1 MKPQINKILYA
12 TDLSKNSA
20 HAFYFASDLAKK
32 ENARIVFLHCM
43 GMTSPAAYL
52 AAGFTDVPSLLK
64 SAKEVEAR
72 KDVLEIKR
80 RLTEFGRQ
88 VGSKM
93 ASSESVSEIVV
104 TEGFPVE
111 EILGTAEAK
120 ACDVIVM
127 GTHEKG
133 WLRETFLG
141 SVARSVLERS
151 RKPVLVVPLSSDK
164 ADIDWN
170 AA

>member
-1 MKPQINKILYA
+1 M
-12 TDLSKNSA
+12 
-20 HAFYFASDLAKK
+20 
-32 ENARIVFLHCM
+32 
-43 GMTSPAAYL
+43 
-52 AAGFTDVPSLLK
+52 
-64 SAKEVEAR
+64 
-72 KDVLEIKR
+72 
-80 RLTEFGRQ
+80 
-88 VGSKM
+88 
-93 ASSESVSEIVV
+93 